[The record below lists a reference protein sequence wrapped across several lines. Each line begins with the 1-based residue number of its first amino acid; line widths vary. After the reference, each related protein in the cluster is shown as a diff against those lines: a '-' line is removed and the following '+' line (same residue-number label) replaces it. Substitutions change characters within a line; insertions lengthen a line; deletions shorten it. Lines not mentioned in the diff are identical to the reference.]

1 MCFNIIRRQMMCL
14 HTLMSRPLDMQIEK
28 VNTEESGLPIMDEI
42 QIAAWKNCIASLE
55 YLIKT
60 TENI

>member
-1 MCFNIIRRQMMCL
+1 MCL